1 MSDDT
6 TDQKSAKRTPSVESQ
21 FADELSEKAKNS
33 ARADV
38 TEETILGDN
47 AGVYLRSKS
56 KQTRDPSHV
65 PADFGSF
72 VVSLGTNCMIHLGHI
87 AHPETQQ
94 FAKDLS
100 SAKHTIDLLQML
112 REKTEGNLV
121 DEEKKLIDSLIF
133 DLKSAYVQE
142 KKAKN

>member
-6 TDQKSAKRTPSVESQ
+6 TDQKSAKRGESTNNESADSQPVEQ
-21 FADELSEKAKNS
+21 LAENS
-33 ARADV
+33 AY
-38 TEETILGDN
+38 ETILGDN
-47 AGVYLRSKS
+47 AGVHIPSKS
-56 KQTRDPSHV
+56 KKTRDARYV

-94 FAKDLS
+94 TAKDMA
-100 SAKHTIDLLQML
+100 SAKHTIDLLEML

-121 DEEKKLIDSLIF
+121 DEEVKLINSLIY
-133 DLKSAYVQE
+133 DLKAAYVQE

>member
-6 TDQKSAKRTPSVESQ
+6 TDQKSAKHSESAKQ
-21 FADELSEKAKNS
+21 QSAADN
-33 ARADV
+33 ADATV
-38 TEETILGDN
+38 LGDN
-47 AGVYLRSKS
+47 AGVHIPSQSK
-56 KQTRDPSHV
+56 KANDPRHV

-87 AHPETQQ
+87 PHPETQQ
-94 FAKDLS
+94 KAKDMA

-121 DEEKKLIDSLIF
+121 DEEIKLINSLIY
-133 DLKSAYVQE
+133 DLKTAYVQE